1 MLTPIST
8 ENNNLTKVEH
18 PTTEVKESKFINT
31 SLNDAV
37 NNTPIENRTITTDE
51 INSSHKDV
59 NSTAFNSVTARV
71 KPKKMEVINEKL
83 KLITA
88 DDISQLLDICSDP
101 NLIQNNKKDFFLH
114 EDFPYVAL
122 KALQQQDI
130 SASEFS
136 TLATLHAVVL
146 ELMQE
151 NGNSEFPVV
160 FHNLFNKDGS
170 NNDNSWDKIKHS
182 LINADPNGS
191 FIHTQISNITYSM
204 KHTMSNKR
212 PIEAGFWIYKS
223 DIKIRNNSNNISH
236 RINELGA
243 SIFFYLEQDFT
254 MLPSISMRQEF
265 LNALFKSDACHINP
279 VIGTTKVTDLHDGAL
294 IRSRDFAIPFPNL
307 PLPKTADGM
316 EAPRIVDFQNHD
328 GYHALKISQLN
339 SYDIKNYIGFANA
352 LKALA
357 IALSAKRDAIKEL
370 ALEKISLF
378 EKFKDNLESLSDTNK
393 EKAMIKLQRE
403 LYKIKKLIDF
413 LNKNIKAIN
422 RFKFSLYD
430 LDMPYSYTDAI
441 SSIESLDITFRPLIN
456 ISRFLTEKYVVGE
469 NIDVTNFYAM
479 ITGNKLTAYH
489 KDFYSENIDVSKSKE
504 FLIKNAEDYKKHLQK
519 LWLTI
524 TDIEIKQEIE
534 REFKKL
540 DLTIQF
546 LQPEKKI

>member
-71 KPKKMEVINEKL
+71 KPKEMEVINEKL

-170 NNDNSWDKIKHS
+170 NNDNSWNKIKYS
-182 LINADPNGS
+182 LINADPDGS

-279 VIGTTKVTDLHDGAL
+279 VIGTTKVKDLHDGAL

-307 PLPKTADGM
+307 PLPKTADEM

-328 GYHALKISQLN
+328 GYHALKISQLD
-339 SYDIKNYIGFANA
+339 SYDIKNYLGFANA

-430 LDMPYSYTDAI
+430 LEMPYSYTDEI
-441 SSIESLDITFRPLIN
+441 SSIEFLDITFRPLIN

-504 FLIKNAEDYKKHLQK
+504 FLIKNAEDYKKYLQK

-524 TDIEIKQEIE
+524 TDIERKQDIE
-534 REFKKL
+534 RECKKL

-546 LQPEKKI
+546 LQPEKKH